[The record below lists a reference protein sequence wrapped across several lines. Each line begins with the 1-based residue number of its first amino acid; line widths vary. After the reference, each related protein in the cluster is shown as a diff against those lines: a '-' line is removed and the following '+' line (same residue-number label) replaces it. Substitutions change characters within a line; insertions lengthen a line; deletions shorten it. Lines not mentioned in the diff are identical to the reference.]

1 MRIDVFFK
9 KKIITIYLH
18 QGARKGTRRAGL
30 VLFTRDTGVG
40 AGGGLEEVEAWGEGR
55 GPRG

>member
-18 QGARKGTRRAGL
+18 PGTRKEERRRAGL
-30 VLFTRDTGVG
+30 VLFTRDTGGEGEVER
-40 AGGGLEEVEAWGEGR
+40 GGLGGR
-55 GPRG
+55 KGAKG